1 MVYPANFEQKVG
13 FDEIRRMLAERCLSE
28 EARER
33 VEEMA
38 PSRDASNV
46 NRLQEEARE
55 FRRIMSIEGA
65 PDIAYYGDL
74 RSATA
79 RLRAEGTYMEEEEL
93 FALRRSIATAENIAN
108 AFNRQEEEAYSF
120 PALHAMAEG
129 VSPLPEAKRKIDQV
143 LDERGAVRDDASPTL
158 LATRRQLASMEG
170 SISRTLHGIL
180 KAAQADGLV
189 EKDAAPAIRDGR
201 LVIPVA
207 PAMKRKIKGIVHDE
221 SASGKTVFIEPTE
234 VVEANNRVRELEAQE
249 RREIIKIL
257 KETADAL
264 RPHVADIMRAYE
276 LIADAD
282 MLNAKKALAE
292 LTGATEHEVEEKPL
306 IDWTKAC
313 HPLLTL
319 ALRKQGKKPV
329 PLDIAVDGKRRML
342 IISGPNAGGKSVC
355 LKTVGLLQYMLQC
368 GLSVPIG
375 ESSKAGIFDNIMIDI
390 GDEQSIDN
398 DLSTYSSHLANMKAM
413 MRQANATTLLL
424 IDEFGSGTE
433 PKIGGAIAEAVLRQ
447 LWQKG
452 AFAVIT
458 THYHNLKRFAD
469 DHEGVANGAMLYDRQ
484 AMRPLFQLSIGM
496 PGSSFAIEIARKT
509 GLPEEVIRDASEIV
523 GSEYIESDKYLLD
536 IVRDKRYWEQKRHNI
551 HQKEKDLEKK
561 IERYEQAIAETE
573 RSRKEIMAKARKE
586 AEDLLAETNRR
597 IENTIKDIRECQAE
611 KEETKKIREE
621 LLNFR
626 QDVEGGDDKTAADT
640 TLGKSRRSLEARKR
654 REEKRVKRQKRKPEA
669 KEELVKG
676 DTVRIKGM
684 TTVGTIEIISGKTAT
699 VIFGAMRSKVELS
712 KLERAAMPKKTSM
725 PQVWQTMSKA
735 TRDAIEERRLNFKQ
749 DIDVRGMR
757 GEEAL
762 TAVGYFIDD
771 AILVGMR
778 RVRILHGT
786 GTGALKTQIRQ
797 YLATETN
804 VTAFRDENVDFGGAG
819 ITVVDIG

>member
-55 FRRIMSIEGA
+55 YRRIMSIEGA

-108 AFNRQEEEAYSF
+108 AFNRQEKEVYSF

-207 PAMKRKIKGIVHDE
+207 PAMKKKIKGIVHDE

-551 HQKEKDLEKK
+551 HQKEKDLEQK

-573 RSRKEIMAKARKE
+573 QSRKEIMAKARKE

-654 REEKRVKRQKRKPEA
+654 REEKRVKRQKRKPET

-684 TTVGTIEIISGKTAT
+684 TTVGTIEIINEKTAT
-699 VIFGAMRSKVELS
+699 VIFGAIRSKVELS

>member
-55 FRRIMSIEGA
+55 YRKIMSIEGA

-108 AFNRQEEEAYSF
+108 AFNRQEEEVYSF

-170 SISRTLHGIL
+170 SISRTLRGIL

-573 RSRKEIMAKARKE
+573 QNRKEIMAKARKE

-684 TTVGTIEIISGKTAT
+684 TTVGTIEIINGKTAT

-786 GTGALKTQIRQ
+786 GTGALKAQIRQ

>member
-1 MVYPANFEQKVG
+1 
-13 FDEIRRMLAERCLSE
+13 MLAERCLGE

-38 PSRDASNV
+38 PSRDAGKV

-93 FALRRSIATAENIAN
+93 FALRRSIATAECIAN

-257 KETADAL
+257 KDTADAL

-329 PLDIAVDGKRRML
+329 PLDIEVDGKRRML

-398 DLSTYSSHLANMKAM
+398 DLSTYSSHLTNMKAM

-469 DHEGVANGAMLYDRQ
+469 EHEGVANGAMLYDRQ

-573 RSRKEIMAKARKE
+573 QSRKEIMAKARKE

-654 REEKRVKRQKRKPEA
+654 REEKRVKRQKRKSET

-684 TTVGTIEIISGKTAT
+684 TTVGTIEIINGKTAT

-712 KLERAAMPKKTSM
+712 KLERAAMPRKTSI

-797 YLATETN
+797 YLATESN

>member
-55 FRRIMSIEGA
+55 YRKIMSIEGA

-573 RSRKEIMAKARKE
+573 QSRKEIMAKARKE

>member
-55 FRRIMSIEGA
+55 YRKIMSIEGA

-108 AFNRQEEEAYSF
+108 AFNRQEEEVYSF

-170 SISRTLHGIL
+170 SISRTLRGIL

-573 RSRKEIMAKARKE
+573 QSRKEIMAKARKE

-654 REEKRVKRQKRKPEA
+654 REEKRVKRQKRKPET

-684 TTVGTIEIISGKTAT
+684 TTVGTIEIINGKTAT

>member
-33 VEEMA
+33 VEEMV

-55 FRRIMSIEGA
+55 YRKIMSIEGA

-108 AFNRQEEEAYSF
+108 AFNRQEEEVYSF

-170 SISRTLHGIL
+170 SISRTLRGIL

-573 RSRKEIMAKARKE
+573 QSRKEIMAKARKE

-640 TLGKSRRSLEARKR
+640 TLGKNRRSLEARKR
-654 REEKRVKRQKRKPEA
+654 REEKRVKRQKRKPET

-684 TTVGTIEIISGKTAT
+684 TTVGTIEIINGKTAT

>member
-1 MVYPANFEQKVG
+1 
-13 FDEIRRMLAERCLSE
+13 MLAERCLSE

-108 AFNRQEEEAYSF
+108 AFNRQEEDVYSF

-158 LATRRQLASMEG
+158 LATRRQLASMKG

-509 GLPEEVIRDASEIV
+509 GLPEEVIKDASEIV

-551 HQKEKDLEKK
+551 RQKEKDLEQK

-573 RSRKEIMAKARKE
+573 QSRKEIMAKARKE

-654 REEKRVKRQKRKPEA
+654 REEKRVKRQKRKPET

-684 TTVGTIEIISGKTAT
+684 TTVGTIEIINGKTAT
-699 VIFGAMRSKVELS
+699 VIFGAIRSKVELS

>member
-180 KAAQADGLV
+180 KAAQADGLM

-573 RSRKEIMAKARKE
+573 QSHKEIMAKARKE

-654 REEKRVKRQKRKPEA
+654 REEKRVKRQKRKPET

-684 TTVGTIEIISGKTAT
+684 TTVGTIEIINEKTAT

-712 KLERAAMPKKTSM
+712 KLERAVMPKKTSM

>member
-1 MVYPANFEQKVG
+1 
-13 FDEIRRMLAERCLSE
+13 MLAERCLSE

-55 FRRIMSIEGA
+55 YRKIMSIEGA

-108 AFNRQEEEAYSF
+108 AFNRQEEEVYSF

-170 SISRTLHGIL
+170 SISRTLRGIL

-573 RSRKEIMAKARKE
+573 QNRKEIMAKARKE

-684 TTVGTIEIISGKTAT
+684 TTVGTIEIINGKTAT

-786 GTGALKTQIRQ
+786 GTGALKAQIRQ